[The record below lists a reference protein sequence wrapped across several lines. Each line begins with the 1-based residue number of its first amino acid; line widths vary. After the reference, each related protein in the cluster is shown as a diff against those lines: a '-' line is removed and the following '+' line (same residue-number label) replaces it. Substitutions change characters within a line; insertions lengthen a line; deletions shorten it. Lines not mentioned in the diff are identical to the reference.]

1 MYIKR
6 IMLISLLLAAVL
18 IPINNINAKEIEK
31 YYINRYDVELTKEE
45 YDFLSK
51 FYWEGYQEDLTLSEY
66 QEFVKSNIING
77 EFDTVETN
85 CSENEELIPYST
97 SHETN
102 SKTMKISKSCN
113 STSCSISVVVTWK
126 NIPNTKSYDVIGSYL
141 EGVSLLS
148 TVSTKAKTSEATSS
162 TFEIKKD
169 NNGFGA
175 SISLP
180 TSGSNYVINQT
191 YAVSKGGTV
200 YASYQHAKSSISL
213 ANSKNYTISKEGYG
227 GVFKFS
233 GTAANVY
240 DKMSGVSITV

>member
-1 MYIKR
+1 MYRKR
-6 IMLISLLLAAVL
+6 MMLISILLAAVL

-31 YYINRYDVELTKEE
+31 YYINKYNVELTKEE

-51 FYWEGYQEDLTLSEY
+51 FYWEGYQDDMTLSDY
-66 QEFVKSNIING
+66 QEFVESNIMNG
-77 EFDTVETN
+77 EFETVEIN
-85 CSENEELIPYST
+85 HLENDGLILYST

-113 STSCSISVVVTWK
+113 SKCSISVVVTWK
-126 NIPNTKSYDVIGSYL
+126 NIPNTKSYDVIGAYL
-141 EGVSLLS
+141 DGVNLLS
-148 TVSTKAKTSEATSS
+148 KVSTNAKASGITNS

-180 TSGSNYVINQT
+180 TSGSNYVISQT
-191 YAVSKGGTV
+191 YTVSKGGTV

-213 ANSKNYTISKEGYG
+213 ANSKNYTISREGYG
-227 GVFKFS
+227 GVFKFG
-233 GTAANVY
+233 GTAANIY
-240 DKMSGVSITV
+240 DAMGGVSITV